1 MIGLSDYLIL
11 SAILFSIGLVGVI
24 RRKNLLMLFFA
35 TEIMLNAANVA
46 FAAISSYHHDLS
58 GQMFAFFIIAVAAI
72 AVAASEVA
80 VGLGLLILL
89 YKKYGTLDLDNFT
102 MLKG

>member
-1 MIGLSDYLIL
+1 MIGLGHYLIL
-11 SAILFSIGLVGVI
+11 ASILFSIGLVGVI

-46 FAAISSYHHDLS
+46 FAAISSYHHDLA
-58 GQMFAFFIIAVAAI
+58 GQMFAFFIV

-89 YKKYGTLDLDNFT
+89 YKKYGTLDLDEFT
-102 MLKG
+102 MMKG